1 MMNLSEA
8 LYIDK
13 ILEYSGFDNSAQQT
27 IIAADGFESY
37 DDILVLGE
45 SDIVNLAKGF
55 FDRNVAEGNIMK
67 ATIHW
72 SQDFSSISWKPSI
85 IGISN
90 AAKFHAAIE
99 AAKKRYRIR
108 KYSLEELD
116 RLRKAAN
123 PGKLKRH
130 KEWITWFR
138 ALKKYLS
145 TIIGQ
150 DGVPLV
156 YVIR

>member
-72 SQDFSSISWKPSI
+72 SQDFRSIIQVPSL

-90 AAKFHAAIE
+90 
-99 AAKKRYRIR
+99 
-108 KYSLEELD
+108 
-116 RLRKAAN
+116 
-123 PGKLKRH
+123 
-130 KEWITWFR
+130 T
-138 ALKKYLS
+138 
-145 TIIGQ
+145 T
-150 DGVPLV
+150 
-156 YVIR
+156 